1 MTIKNIINYRS
12 RDIILILVIWMVL
25 DQNPFNEFIHL
36 RSFSMTRIVILE
48 FQSVGFGRE
57 EGSLS
62 LKVED
67 KFNNKK

>member
-1 MTIKNIINYRS
+1 MI
-12 RDIILILVIWMVL
+12 L

-36 RSFSMTRIVILE
+36 RSFSMTRIAILE
-48 FQSVGFGRE
+48 FQSAGFGRE